1 MVEAEGSDLINHRVV
16 PTSGINGRQN
26 PGFRTGNGRFISYPC
41 GVESAGVLR
50 TRIGGDA
57 RRGVDRVIACRD
69 LASSLCPHFDYTR
82 DFWVTPHASCRIYN
96 STPSCVRLKS
106 V

>member
-69 LASSLCPHFDYTR
+69 LASS
-82 DFWVTPHASCRIYN
+82 
-96 STPSCVRLKS
+96 CVRISIILDIS
-106 V
+106 GSLTMLRVVFIRARHLV